1 MKKQFALVMGA
12 LVAAVVMVGCAGV
25 TTNNGSVALPAM
37 GPVFYAK
44 VKANAVL
51 PKQVAGT
58 IVKKDVT
65 ATATL
70 KGFFS
75 CVTMG
80 DASYATL
87 KAAAL
92 KQAPGAT
99 DLTNVK
105 IDYAQDTIIG
115 INTVTVTLTADAIK

>member
-1 MKKQFALVMGA
+1 MKQFALVFGA

-25 TTNNGSVALPAM
+25 ATNNGSVTLPSV
-37 GPVFYAK
+37 GPNFYSK

-51 PKQVAGT
+51 TQKATGD

-70 KGFFS
+70 KGYFG
-75 CVTMG
+75 CVNMG

-99 DLTNVK
+99 DLINVK

>member
-1 MKKQFALVMGA
+1 MKKMVLSFGA

-25 TTNNGSVALPAM
+25 ATNNGSVTLPAP

-44 VKANAVL
+44 VKANAIL

-58 IVKKDVT
+58 IVKKNVT

-70 KGFFS
+70 KGYFG
-75 CVTMG
+75 CVNLG

-92 KQAPGAT
+92 KSAPGAT